1 MRRHLFGAYAV
12 VPLVL
17 LLAVAACARA
27 DAGSKVASVSG
38 TASPTA
44 SASGTSN
51 LSPKERALKFAQCMR
66 DHGVPMEDPQFDG
79 DKVQVQIGEPGAAPL
94 DKSKVQAAQ
103 EACKQWAPVGG
114 PGGAKPD
121 PQMLE
126 DMRKRA
132 QCMRDNGVENFPD
145 PGTEGRIR
153 IDGSIGDDPDF
164 EAAQE
169 KCMKDG
175 PKAGQMRKSVSS

>member
-1 MRRHLFGAYAV
+1 MRRHLVGACAV

-17 LLAVAACARA
+17 LVAVAGCARSGG
-27 DAGSKVASVSG
+27 GSKVASVSG

-44 SASGTSN
+44 SASGAAN
-51 LSPKERALKFAQCMR
+51 LSAKERALKFAQCMR

-79 DKVQVQIGEPGAAPL
+79 DKIQVQIGGPGGSL
-94 DKSKVQAAQ
+94 DKSKVDAAQ
-103 EACKQWAPVGG
+103 EACKEWAPIGG

-126 DMRKRA
+126 NMRKQA

-145 PGTEGRIR
+145 PGTDGGIR
-153 IDGSIGDDPDF
+153 IDGSVGEDPDF
-164 EAAQE
+164 DAAQQ
-169 KCMKDG
+169 KCMKDM
-175 PKAGQMRKSVSS
+175 PKAGQMKSVKP

>member
-17 LLAVAACARA
+17 LMAVAACARS
-27 DAGSKVASVSG
+27 DGGSKVASVSG
-38 TASPTA
+38 TASPSA
-44 SASGTSN
+44 SASDAAN
-51 LSPKERALKFAQCMR
+51 LSLRERALKFAQCMR

-79 DKVQVQIGEPGAAPL
+79 DKVQVQIGEAGAVP

-114 PGGAKPD
+114 PGGARLD
-121 PQMLE
+121 PQKLE
-126 DMRKRA
+126 ELRNQA

-145 PGTEGRIR
+145 PSPEGGIA
-153 IDGSIGDDPDF
+153 IDGSVAEDPDF
-164 EAAQE
+164 DAAQE
-169 KCMKDG
+169 KCMKDL
-175 PKAGQMRKSVSS
+175 PKGGQMKKSVDS

>member
-1 MRRHLFGAYAV
+1 MRRHLLGARAA

-17 LLAVAACARA
+17 LMAVAGCARS
-27 DAGSKVASVSG
+27 DGGSKVASVSG

-44 SASGTSN
+44 SASGASS
-51 LSPKERALKFAQCMR
+51 LSAKERALKFAQCMR

-79 DKVQVQIGEPGAAPL
+79 DKIEVQIGGAGAPV
-94 DKSKVQAAQ
+94 DKSKVDAAQ
-103 EACKQWAPVGG
+103 EACKEWSPIGG

-126 DMRKRA
+126 NMRKQA

-145 PGTEGRIR
+145 PSTDGGIR
-153 IDGSIGDDPDF
+153 IDGSIGEDPDF
-164 EAAQE
+164 DAAQE
-169 KCMKDG
+169 KCMKDM
-175 PKAGQMRKSVSS
+175 PKGGEMKKSVKP